1 MVRSPALARLFGGND
16 WEFIESPIVLN
27 SVITKSWLLSYMLEI
42 SRCSEWAASSRNP
55 GIAFVLGCQCSPS
68 EAVRGGLPGNFYTL
82 VTGSNE
88 RRWGKVRPRLEE
100 IAKSFTVVDR
110 FAAN

>member
-1 MVRSPALARLFGGND
+1 MPGYQRSPADAL
-16 WEFIESPIVLN
+16 
-27 SVITKSWLLSYMLEI
+27 
-42 SRCSEWAASSRNP
+42 
-55 GIAFVLGCQCSPS
+55 
-68 EAVRGGLPGNFYTL
+68 GGLPGNFYTL
-82 VTGSNE
+82 VTGANE

>member
-1 MVRSPALARLFGGND
+1 MVGLVCIANIRKACASTGCQHSPADALVG
-16 WEFIESPIVLN
+16 
-27 SVITKSWLLSYMLEI
+27 LS
-42 SRCSEWAASSRNP
+42 
-55 GIAFVLGCQCSPS
+55 
-68 EAVRGGLPGNFYTL
+68 GNFYTL
-82 VTGSNE
+82 VTGANE